1 MGKILSIYIKYI
13 YIEKA
18 VIGQCTS
25 TVHSITVLLILTL
38 IFNIPPFFTSLHFCY
53 LLISSLIQCSLFQTY
68 NNELL
73 FISNVSTLFTC

>member
-38 IFNIPPFFTSLHFCY
+38 IFNKNCLEIR
-53 LLISSLIQCSLFQTY
+53 
-68 NNELL
+68 
-73 FISNVSTLFTC
+73 